1 MAAMSSDWFAE
12 AMENN
17 TGDSLDCSVIGEVQT
32 TGSRDS
38 AWALTF
44 PLLGTWRSSVAHLNG
59 VQGVAGSN
67 PAVPTEEPGAA

>member
-1 MAAMSSDWFAE
+1 MSSDWFAE

-38 AWALTF
+38 AWALAF

-67 PAVPTEEPGAA
+67 PAVPTEEPGVA